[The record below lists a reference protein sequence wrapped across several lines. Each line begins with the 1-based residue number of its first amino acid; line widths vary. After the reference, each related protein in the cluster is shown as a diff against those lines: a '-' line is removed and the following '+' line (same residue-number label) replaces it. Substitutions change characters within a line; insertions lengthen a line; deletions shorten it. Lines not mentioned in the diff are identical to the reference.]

1 MSLSIHRT
9 NTANPRR
16 TQLDTVPVRPEGL
29 DEDTTPVPL
38 ETGPTANPRRTNVME
53 QLS

>member
-1 MSLSIHRT
+1 MSLSTHRT

-16 TQLDTVPVRPEGL
+16 TQLDTAPVRPREL
-29 DEDTTPVPL
+29 DEAETAKSL

-53 QLS
+53 RQD